1 VYLCHLHQWLMLVRV
16 GDYLI
21 LVANVTLLL
30 VAGHSSVYF
39 HLDVFFAIFIY
50 YSHNFLSALT
60 LLVE

>member
-1 VYLCHLHQWLMLVRV
+1 MLVRV

-39 HLDVFFAIFIY
+39 HLDVFLQFLFIIHII
-50 YSHNFLSALT
+50 S
-60 LLVE
+60 